1 MNFFIYHNKTIGSGK
16 FTDETLG
23 EMTYE
28 ITQRAFSMNF
38 IPMFPMGS
46 KKLYVFNVAEAEID
60 SKTLSPQSN
69 AFLNEE
75 KNKSKLP
82 FLYRFG
88 FLIILFLLSL
98 LIFYGL
104 IAKNF
109 REKTIYSQEE
119 ISQQITEKAQFST
132 YSYNDSAR
140 NWDGTYYVIDKI
152 IGDSAVCKTVEE
164 IKGKSAQAD
173 FQDSP
178 ASWNTQNIP
187 VKYFSVKNLTY
198 GEIYEYGKDGIPTP
212 TPSRVAAV
220 FKRE

>member
-1 MNFFIYHNKTIGSGK
+1 MNFFVYHNKTIGSGK

-23 EMTYE
+23 EMGYE

-38 IPMFPMGS
+38 IPMLPMGT
-46 KKLYVFNVAEAEID
+46 KKLYVFNFADEAID
-60 SKTLSPQSN
+60 IKNLSPESQT
-69 AFLNEE
+69 FLNEE
-75 KNKSKLP
+75 KKKSKLP

-88 FLIILFLLSL
+88 FLILLFLLSS

-104 IAKNF
+104 IAKHF

-119 ISQQITEKAQFST
+119 ISQQIIEKAQFST
-132 YSYNDSAR
+132 YYYNDSAR

-164 IKGKSAQAD
+164 VKGKSAQAD
-173 FQDSP
+173 FQNSP
-178 ASWNTQNIP
+178 DSWNTQNTP
-187 VKYFSVKNLTY
+187 EKYFSVQYLTN
-198 GEIYEYGKDGIPTP
+198 GEIYEYGKNGER
-212 TPSRVAAV
+212 TPSGFRVAAV